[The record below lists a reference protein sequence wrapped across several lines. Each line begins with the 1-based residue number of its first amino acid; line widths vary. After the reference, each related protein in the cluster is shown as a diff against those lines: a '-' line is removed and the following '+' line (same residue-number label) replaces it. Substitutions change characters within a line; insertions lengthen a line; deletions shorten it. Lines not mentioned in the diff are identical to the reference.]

1 MSVCGHVL
9 VKNRCVAE
17 LKIKAESEDW
27 FYLSKGLGTREVGSR
42 KEALSVCLSVCVH
55 LDSLCELDSV
65 TSV

>member
-42 KEALSVCLSVCVH
+42 KEALSVCVH